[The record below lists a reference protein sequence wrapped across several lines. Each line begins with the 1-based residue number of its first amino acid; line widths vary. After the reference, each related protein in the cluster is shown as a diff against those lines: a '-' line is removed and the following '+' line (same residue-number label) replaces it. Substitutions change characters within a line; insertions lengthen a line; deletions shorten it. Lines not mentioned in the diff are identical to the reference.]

1 MLPRDDIVGGAL
13 ALEREPGSK
22 VFHRGI
28 AGVTCIGVCAGRW
41 VPRLL
46 VLGLAHRSI
55 HLPVCGSKGPP
66 VVLYRGP
73 LGGRGTVGAGCVEGG
88 GAVPAAWKP
97 LLMLPLRKRRAGLLH
112 LARAAKD
119 QQELRVGEF
128 RAPAAGARKRNSY
141 FFYPLCTHRK
151 RKGCVLARLSL
162 GWCVSIFPSLVPSL
176 GFSVFFLSFWSFF
189 FLSALITRSC
199 SCSGRNPVLLPRPR
213 ATAHA
218 SFWFVLFI
226 YYSR

>member
-1 MLPRDDIVGGAL
+1 MALPVSRALASARGDGSRVCLSLVLRIVPSTCPCVAAKAHQLFSIAALLAGGA
-13 ALEREPGSK
+13 PS
-22 VFHRGI
+22 
-28 AGVTCIGVCAGRW
+28 
-41 VPRLL
+41 
-46 VLGLAHRSI
+46 VL
-55 HLPVCGSKGPP
+55 
-66 VVLYRGP
+66 VVLREEVQFLQP
-73 LGGRGTVGAGCVEGG
+73 
-88 GAVPAAWKP
+88 WKP
-97 LLMLPLRKRRAGLLH
+97 LLMLPLRKRRAGLLN